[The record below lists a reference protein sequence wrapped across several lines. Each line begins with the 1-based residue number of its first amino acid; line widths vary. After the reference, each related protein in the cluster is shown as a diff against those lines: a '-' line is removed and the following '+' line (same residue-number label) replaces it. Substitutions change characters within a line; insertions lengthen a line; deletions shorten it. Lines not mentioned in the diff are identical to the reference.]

1 VERQCGT
8 ERTRAG
14 GALQEE
20 LRSVEAA
27 ASVRTRERMKR
38 CSWGE
43 DKVGEEEEKIRLVWE
58 LFFNLL
64 GWQVGRG
71 SMECRTSD
79 FG

>member
-43 DKVGEEEEKIRLVWE
+43 DKVGEEE
-58 LFFNLL
+58 
-64 GWQVGRG
+64 
-71 SMECRTSD
+71 
-79 FG
+79 